1 MKLQKQVF
9 QEIKKKF
16 KKKSI
21 LIHFNYEKS
30 VIIDMNASERVMR
43 AQLQQTDDKKQRQLI
58 TCYAWK
64 LTLTEQQYDVH
75 DREMLA
81 IIEALEQWRTYL

>member
-1 MKLQKQVF
+1 M
-9 QEIKKKF
+9 
-16 KKKSI
+16 
-21 LIHFNYEKS
+21 IHFNYEKS
-30 VIIDMNASERVMR
+30 VIIDADTSEKVMR
-43 AQLQQTDDKKQRQLI
+43 AQLQQVNNKEWKWLI

-81 IIEALEQWRTYL
+81 IIEALEQWRTYLQKIKHQIIIKLNHKNL